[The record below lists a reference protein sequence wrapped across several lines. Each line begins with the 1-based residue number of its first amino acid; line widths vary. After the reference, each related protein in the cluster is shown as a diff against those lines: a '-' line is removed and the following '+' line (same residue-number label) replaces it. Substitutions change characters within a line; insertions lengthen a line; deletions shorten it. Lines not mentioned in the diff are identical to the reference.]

1 MQRYTIEDF
10 NRDYPDED
18 ACLERLR
25 RRRYPDGGACEK
37 CGRVTKYYRDAGR
50 KSYSCQWCGH
60 HVHPT
65 AGTIFH
71 KSATPLRLWFHA
83 IYLMAQTRCGI
94 SAKQLERTS
103 GVTYKTAWRMF
114 NKIRSM
120 LQDDDGTPLSG
131 TVEADETYYGGHRRG
146 TPRGR
151 PGEDSHK
158 TPVFG
163 MAERKG
169 RVVATTVQNTKRA
182 TVMPHIKEKVLP
194 ESMVYTDEYKV
205 YDSLNEEGYHHDR
218 VNHAEEIYVAGDVHT
233 NTIDGFWSL
242 LKRGIGGVYHSV
254 SSKHL
259 QGYLDE
265 YSFRYNH
272 RNDPSGMF
280 SAFLGRVEKADSPS

>member
-10 NRDYPDED
+10 HRDYPDEN

-25 RRRYPDGGACEK
+25 RRHYPDGSTCGK
-37 CGRVTKYYRDAGR
+37 CGRTTKYHRDAGR

-71 KSATPLRLWFHA
+71 KSSTPLRLWFYA
-83 IYLMAQTRCGI
+83 VFLMAQTRCGI
-94 SAKQLERTS
+94 SAKQLEREL

-114 NKIRSM
+114 HEIRKM
-120 LQDDDGTPLSG
+120 LAEDDGSPLSG
-131 TVEADETYYGGHRRG
+131 TVEMDETYYGGRRRG
-146 TPRGR
+146 SKRGR

-163 MAERKG
+163 MVQRQG
-169 RVVATTVQNTKRA
+169 RVVAKTIPNAKSA
-182 TVMPHIKEKVLP
+182 TLMPHIRKKVLP
-194 ESMVYTDEYKV
+194 ESVVYTDEFTA
-205 YDSLNEEGYHHDR
+205 YDRLKRDGYHHCR
-218 VNHAEEIYVAGDVHT
+218 VHHAEEVYVAGDIHT

-242 LKRGIGGVYHSV
+242 LKRGIGSVYHSV
-254 SSKHL
+254 SAKHL

-265 YSFRYNH
+265 YAFRYNH
-272 RNDPSGMF
+272 RKDERPMF
-280 SAFLGRVEKADSPS
+280 DTMLSRVTG